1 MTDEGFARDMGDEA
15 TGALRDRP
23 PDPLAPIDPDA
34 PVSGHQSG
42 PVSAIA
48 ATSLPEHDWEAA
60 RRSVFPILRPV
71 GTTGAPADVPLDPT
85 TAGSRDHTEPLV
97 SPGPCGLV
105 VGFVLCGSGFDVM
118 VNGDHL
124 LSWGVSADDLAA
136 AAGANL
142 ATWSASVGWSDE
154 TSGNRR
160 LLGSDSGD
168 GHDATRILLPPVREW
183 LRRELAG
190 SAPGGTRVLV
200 GLPERHLLIAGAL
213 LPDDPEFVALFRD
226 FVVESSGNAEEPI
239 DRRVFEL
246 AGGELVEFSA

>member
-48 ATSLPEHDWEAA
+48 ATSLPEHDWETA

-97 SPGPCGLV
+97 SPGPCDLV

>member
-1 MTDEGFARDMGDEA
+1 MTEDRYGRDMGDEA

-23 PDPLAPIDPDA
+23 PDPLAPIDPHA
-34 PVSGHQSG
+34 PVSGHQPRPEPG
-42 PVSAIA
+42 VA
-48 ATSLPEHDWEAA
+48 AASLPEHDWEAA
-60 RRSVFPILRPV
+60 RGSVFPILRPV
-71 GTTGAPADVPLDPT
+71 GTPGAPADVPLDPT
-85 TAGSRDHTEPLV
+85 TAGTRAHTEPLI
-97 SPGPCGLV
+97 SPGPCDLV
-105 VGFVLCGSGFDVM
+105 VGFVIGGTGFDIM

-124 LSWGVSADDLAA
+124 LSWGIDAEELAA

-168 GHDATRILLPPVREW
+168 GHDAARILLPPVRAW
-183 LRRELAG
+183 LTRELSG
-190 SAPGGTRVLV
+190 GAPAGTRVLV

-213 LPDDPEFVALFRD
+213 LPDDADFVGLFRD
-226 FVVESSGNAEEPI
+226 FVVEASGNAEEPI

-246 AGGELVEFSA
+246 AGGELVEFQA